1 MKKCTF
7 ELNGQAMSNL
17 TIGALSFPAF
27 SGLGDNIN
35 RRISACVPNLGPIPP
50 GDYFILNRESGG
62 GFYPALTDTSQPDKV
77 SNSISLL
84 ACPPCTYPAFP
95 TPFPELRITNTPS
108 TSAHT
113 NRPQSNPGPK
123 AAASPN

>member
-7 ELNGQAMSNL
+7 ELNGQAMSSL

-35 RRISACVPNLGPIPP
+35 RRISACIPDLGPIPP

-62 GFYPALTDTSQPDKV
+62 GFYPALTDTSQPDEV
-77 SNSISLL
+77 SSSIFLP
-84 ACPPCTYPAFP
+84 ACPTLRSPGFSCPCPRTADHKHTEHQRPDQQ
-95 TPFPELRITNTPS
+95 
-108 TSAHT
+108 SA
-113 NRPQSNPGPK
+113 GE
-123 AAASPN
+123 